1 MGSLFPS
8 SRDRAEGPTH
18 PSNRL
23 VAQLNETWRVIDDP
37 LQWILQRR
45 KGNPRKKNSGW
56 QSRSVCRT
64 RGALIRCTREYI
76 GEVDGEALAKVHS
89 LKISEDRAQK
99 RRSPEKPRPYARD
112 RRASRTLMLLII
124 QVEACRTTEAD
135 RRAKIKLV
143 AED

>member
-1 MGSLFPS
+1 MTRCNGFCSVG
-8 SRDRAEGPTH
+8 RAIP
-18 PSNRL
+18 
-23 VAQLNETWRVIDDP
+23 A
-37 LQWILQRR
+37 
-45 KGNPRKKNSGW
+45 K
-56 QSRSVCRT
+56 RT
-64 RGALIRCTREYI
+64 RAGRAAPSAGREAPCFAAPREYS